1 MLKTKTS
8 TSNRFLVVN
17 YCFWTCKMYLCL
29 CKYYV
34 LLNSYLRV
42 MKLLEMSQVGRYY
55 YDPKRPAPIPQHRL
69 ELWPGYITSIQAYE
83 GQLPRLLFKLFA
95 ILWKNNLL
103 GICRELLNISSLKSS
118 SKIKAKQQSRQNMSL
133 F

>member
-1 MLKTKTS
+1 
-8 TSNRFLVVN
+8 
-17 YCFWTCKMYLCL
+17 
-29 CKYYV
+29 
-34 LLNSYLRV
+34 

-83 GQLPRLLFKLFA
+83 GWLPDFICLVVF
-95 ILWKNNLL
+95 ILSFYF
-103 GICRELLNISSLKSS
+103 G
-118 SKIKAKQQSRQNMSL
+118 